1 MIADLKSF
9 LDGFGT
15 VVKVEI
21 FEDRQVPSFH
31 CDLLKIDWETQWSWK
46 SSLQVPFLSAKGL
59 I

>member
-31 CDLLKIDWETQWSWK
+31 CDLLKIDWETQ